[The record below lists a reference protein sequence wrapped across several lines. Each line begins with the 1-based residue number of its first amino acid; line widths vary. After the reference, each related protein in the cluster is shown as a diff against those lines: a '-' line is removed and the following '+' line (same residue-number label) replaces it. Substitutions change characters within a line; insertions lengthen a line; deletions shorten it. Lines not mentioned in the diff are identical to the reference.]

1 MLEIIRTDGQRNAYL
16 GEPLV
21 VALGNFDGVHL
32 GHRKIIDSA
41 VSLAKKLNA
50 ECAVLAFDV
59 HPQIYFGN
67 GNVKLIMSEQNRFR
81 ILKNVGVRYVIRAS
95 FEKMKDMSPKDFLDV
110 LEKDLHAVGAACGYN
125 FSFGKGGI
133 GKAEDIAKRFGANS
147 TTEEHFLLLGDTVSS
162 SRIRALTECGN
173 VKEAALLLG
182 RPFFVSGIVREGRR
196 IGRTLDFPT
205 ANITID
211 ENMLAPGEG
220 IYATF
225 TEINGDIYPSVTN
238 YGSNPTVTD
247 SKKMILETFVMNFSG
262 DLYGENIRVFFID
275 KIRDQKKFPSLDHLR
290 LQISED
296 KKRAESICL
305 EYKAQGENINS
316 DLL

>member
-1 MLEIIRTDGQRNAYL
+1 MLEIIRTDREPNAYMQ
-16 GEPLV
+16 EPLV

-32 GHRKIIDSA
+32 GHRRIIDSA

-50 ECAVLAFDV
+50 ECAALAFDV
-59 HPQIYFGN
+59 HPQIYFGKEPL
-67 GNVKLIMSEQNRFR
+67 KLIMSEQDRFR
-81 ILKNVGVRYVIRAS
+81 ILNNAGVKYVICAS
-95 FEKMKDMSPKDFLDV
+95 FEQMKDMSPKEFLDV
-110 LEKDLHAVGAACGYN
+110 LEKDLHAVGAVCGYN
-125 FSFGKGGI
+125 FSFGKGGV
-133 GKAEDIAKRFGANS
+133 GNADDIAERFGANS
-147 TTEEHFLLLGDTVSS
+147 VTREHFLLLGDTVSS

-182 RPFFVSGIVREGRR
+182 RPFFVSGVVKEGRH

-238 YGSNPTVTD
+238 YGNNPTVTD
-247 SKKMILETFVMNFSG
+247 SKKMILETFVMNFSD
-262 DLYGENIRVFFID
+262 DLYGKNIRVFFID
-275 KIRDQKKFPSLDHLR
+275 KIRDQKKFSSLDHLR
-290 LQISED
+290 SQISED
-296 KKRAESICL
+296 KKRAENICL
-305 EYKAQGENINS
+305 EYRSQGKNINS
-316 DLL
+316 ELQ